1 MDLGAAI
8 EQTLLVIDI
17 PTEDVSEQVVGV
29 VETDFDL
36 VLLTFPLD
44 TAFRTLSVT
53 GRRHA
58 TVAGDNCS
66 NHRDACQRST
76 EGGDDGRRT
85 RRLTGLA
92 SLIVEEESVVIA
104 HGLLLI
110 VVDISSTSGATET
123 HDEERG
129 QRG

>member
-1 MDLGAAI
+1 M
-8 EQTLLVIDI
+8 IDI
-17 PTEDVSEQVVGV
+17 PTEDVSEQAVGV

-44 TAFRTLSVT
+44 TALRTLSVT

-58 TVAGDNCS
+58 TVAGDDCK
-66 NHRDACQRST
+66 RIDVCERPKLV
-76 EGGDDGRRT
+76 DGRRGT
-85 RRLTGLA
+85 QRLTGLA

-104 HGLLLI
+104 HRLLLV
-110 VVDISSTSGATET
+110 VVDVSSTSGATET
-123 HDEERG
+123 HDVVRG